1 MKLCLVSNAHAANL
15 RLLLNVISD
24 TTELFEAE
32 SLFTNFFSNF
42 PVSTHLNISLCI
54 QE

>member
-32 SLFTNFFSNF
+32 SLFTNFSQTF
-42 PVSTHLNISLCI
+42 L
-54 QE
+54 